1 MIVVELKWF
10 HHFFFASAQV
20 SFHQRP
26 GSSSFSVILAINL
39 HDSIKCVSANVSGM
53 FTKEAA
59 HVRIYE
65 ETTKMYGVHS
75 MRKLLF
81 FDIDGTL
88 AYPQQEPTPS
98 TVEAIRRA
106 RKMGHLAFISTG
118 RTIDSIPK
126 AISRI
131 GFDGG
136 IFSAGGQIAIGHT
149 VFFHFHMEDT
159 LLKQLLLRLRSLPVL
174 YVLETA
180 DGRFHSENAQEVLR
194 HVDLS
199 IVSDGSKKLTTEIL
213 FDSAMRPMSEYRGQ
227 PVFKIAYHCPKGALA
242 QQLHDEL
249 ADLAKLVDYDN
260 LLDLPI
266 SVGEISDPAVNKG
279 RAIRELCR
287 HFGMNNADCIA
298 FGDSMND
305 EEMLQTA
312 GVGVAMG
319 NASEQLKALADM
331 VCDRCECDGIA
342 KALEELNLI

>member
-26 GSSSFSVILAINL
+26 GSSSFSVIMAINL

-106 RKMGHLAFISTG
+106 RKMGHMAFISTG
-118 RTIDSIPK
+118 RTIDSIPE

-136 IFSAGGQIAIGHT
+136 IFSAGGQIRIGQN
-149 VFFHFHMEDT
+149 VLFHFHMEDT
-159 LLKQLLLRLRSLPVL
+159 LLKQVLLRLRALPVL

-180 DGRFHSENAQEVLR
+180 DGRFHSENAHEVLR
-194 HVDLS
+194 H
-199 IVSDGSKKLTTEIL
+199 
-213 FDSAMRPMSEYRGQ
+213 
-227 PVFKIAYHCPKGALA
+227 
-242 QQLHDEL
+242 
-249 ADLAKLVDYDN
+249 
-260 LLDLPI
+260 
-266 SVGEISDPAVNKG
+266 
-279 RAIRELCR
+279 
-287 HFGMNNADCIA
+287 ADCPWSA
-298 FGDSMND
+298 
-305 EEMLQTA
+305 T
-312 GVGVAMG
+312 VP
-319 NASEQLKALADM
+319 
-331 VCDRCECDGIA
+331 
-342 KALEELNLI
+342 